1 MFRLK
6 RSVVLLLALLLSV
19 QTVSPARGCETPVYR
34 YAMYR
39 WAPAP
44 YVVYFLH
51 DRPVGPMDR
60 LVAERLNKARQS
72 DDQANVAH
80 QAVDFSADADAAG
93 LPAEIREAWLQT
105 AEKPLPHY
113 VLVSP
118 HGMPVFQG
126 TIEPNDLPNLL
137 QSPAR
142 KALGE
147 LLQDGKIGVF
157 VYLPGAVPEENQ
169 RIAQLLEKLRTDLAA
184 GNLTL
189 RPSPQPTDPAGE
201 TAAPNPDLN
210 AGQAAASAKVGN
222 QANTLAAN
230 PAVAAAKGEP
240 AGSLPAKSGA
250 VSESGQPRV
259 TENTSERPA
268 SASAYATELG
278 LLTVQR
284 DDPAETWF
292 VRSLLALESDLASEE
307 QPMVFLVYGRAR
319 SLLPYIG
326 PGITRENL
334 VRELQFISGACS
346 CTVKEQNPGI
356 DLLVQYD
363 WESASASLAERFGIE
378 EGNEQ
383 QFGPGGFFPE
393 LIIPSATPTAPADV
407 AGTAAPGTA
416 APGTT
421 DGELASTR
429 SAELLAEAESGAN
442 QEATSQANTDSFPAN
457 DVAQSAADAS
467 SAALNGA
474 SGTANGQRTRASS
487 SVSPAAT
494 PATPQATR
502 PVESDSTELA
512 ALPAEPIRTD
522 EEAVAAT
529 PFVASWLTIAA
540 GLAIAF
546 VVLVGITF
554 MVMRPR

>member
-1 MFRLK
+1 MFRLN
-6 RSVVLLLALLLSV
+6 RSVVLLLILLLSV
-19 QTVSPARGCETPVYR
+19 QTHSPASGCETPVYR

-44 YVVYFLH
+44 YVMYVLH

-80 QAVDFSADADAAG
+80 QAVDLSASTEGAD
-93 LPAEIREAWLQT
+93 LPAEIREIGLQT
-105 AEKPLPHY
+105 AEKSLPHY
-113 VLVSP
+113 VLVNP
-118 HGMPVFQG
+118 QGMPVFQG
-126 TIEPNDLPNLL
+126 AIEPNDLPKLL

-142 KALGE
+142 KALGG
-147 LLQDGKIGVF
+147 LLQDGNIGVF
-157 VYLPGAVPEENQ
+157 VYLPGAVAEENQ
-169 RIAQLLEKLRTDLAA
+169 RIEQLLETLRTDLAV

-189 RPSPQPTDPAGE
+189 RPSGQPADPAEETSAPNLDRDAAPAAAGERANPTDR
-201 TAAPNPDLN
+201 TAAN
-210 AGQAAASAKVGN
+210 AAASGN
-222 QANTLAAN
+222 GESAGTQ
-230 PAVAAAKGEP
+230 PATPVAASEVGP
-240 AGSLPAKSGA
+240 ARATG
-250 VSESGQPRV
+250 
-259 TENTSERPA
+259 NTPERPA
-268 SASAYATELG
+268 TETASTTEIG
-278 LLTVQR
+278 VLTVQR

-292 VRSLLALESDLASEE
+292 VRSLLALESDLEAES

-363 WESASASLAERFGIE
+363 WEAASASLAERFGIE

-393 LIIPSATPTAPADV
+393 LIIPSAPPAARVDV
-407 AGTAAPGTA
+407 AGTTA
-416 APGTT
+416 LETPALGTT
-421 DGELASTR
+421 DSEVVSTR
-429 SAELLAEAESGAN
+429 SAELLAEEESGGN
-442 QEATSQANTDSFPAN
+442 REATAQANANSLPAG
-457 DVAQSAADAS
+457 DVARSAADARGDAPS
-467 SAALNGA
+467 DAAGAAMGQATGA
-474 SGTANGQRTRASS
+474 SSR
-487 SVSPAAT
+487 SPAVT
-494 PATPQATR
+494 PASPQATL
-502 PVESDSTELA
+502 PVNSDSRELA
-512 ALPAEPIRTD
+512 ALPAEPTRAD
-522 EEAVAAT
+522 EEVLSAT
-529 PFVASWLTIAA
+529 PFVASWLTIAT